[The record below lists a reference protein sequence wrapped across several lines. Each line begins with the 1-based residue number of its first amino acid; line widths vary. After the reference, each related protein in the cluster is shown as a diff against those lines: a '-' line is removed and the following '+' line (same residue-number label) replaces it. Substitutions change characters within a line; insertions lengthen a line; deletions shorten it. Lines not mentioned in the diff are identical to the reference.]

1 MLRRELVSLRGEKSQ
16 ANWGSTLMQVLDV
29 LKKGTEKFGK
39 NFPKPETGE
48 EETATDDESVAE
60 NPHSKYQR
68 YMNCGMSEVSEPD
81 LWQMWHHG
89 VPSVSDPPS
98 DHRRY
103 ADDHM
108 HQIMRETNE
117 LLERRRR
124 RPWSTLIAKSMNVSA

>member
-1 MLRRELVSLRGEKSQ
+1 
-16 ANWGSTLMQVLDV
+16 MQVLDV
-29 LKKGTEKFGK
+29 LKKGKEKFGK
-39 NFPKPETGE
+39 KGPKQENVE
-48 EETATDDESVAE
+48 KETATEDESVCE
-60 NPHSKYQR
+60 NPESKYQR

-108 HQIMRETNE
+108 HQIMRRGADADSSKSMMRHRTPMTS
-117 LLERRRR
+117 
-124 RPWSTLIAKSMNVSA
+124 RPWNTLIARSMNVLA